1 MRDLVC
7 ELVGVNKRYGQHPIL
22 TNFNLG
28 VVKGETV
35 GIRGRSGSGK
45 STLLNIIGLLE
56 PFDSGE
62 MRLFGELSPPV
73 GSRAARR
80 MLRYR
85 LGYLFQNFAL
95 IDGESVDYNLRV
107 AQSYARARRNDKKAS
122 RDEALSAVGLPNIGR
137 RKIYE
142 LSGGE
147 QQRIAIARLML
158 KPCDLILAD
167 EPTGSLDPANRDAVL
182 ALLDELNSAGKTVI
196 VVSHDD
202 QVTAACQ
209 RLVELPDGQVPQA
222 RLLMT
227 G

>member
-1 MRDLVC
+1 MSKSYGEHQILRDVDLAVA
-7 ELVGVNKRYGQHPIL
+7 
-22 TNFNLG
+22 
-28 VVKGETV
+28 KGEMV

-62 MRLFGELSPPV
+62 MRLFGEPSPPV
-73 GSRAARR
+73 GSRAARGL
-80 MLRYR
+80 LRYR

-107 AQSYARARRNDKKAS
+107 AQFYARTRRSDRRAL
-122 RDEALSAVGLPNIGR
+122 RGDALSSVGLPSVGQR
-137 RKIYE
+137 MVYG

-167 EPTGSLDPANRDAVL
+167 EPTGSLDRGNRDAVL
-182 ALLDELNSAGKTVI
+182 AFLHGLNAAGKTVI
-196 VVSHDD
+196 IVSHDD
-202 QVTAACQ
+202 EVIDACQ
-209 RLVELPDGQVPQA
+209 RVVELPGA
-222 RLLMT
+222 RLDAQLLAAS
-227 G
+227 